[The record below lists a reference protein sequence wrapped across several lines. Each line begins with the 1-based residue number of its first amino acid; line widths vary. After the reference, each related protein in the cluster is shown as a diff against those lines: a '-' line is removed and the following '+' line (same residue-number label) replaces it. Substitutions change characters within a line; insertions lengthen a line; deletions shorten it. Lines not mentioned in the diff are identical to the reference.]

1 LQRVGMLLY
10 RAIGAATAIA
20 IMEFLA
26 GYADEPLGRVPFV
39 TSIVLVMGL
48 PDSEASRPYAVIAG
62 HMCSC
67 VAGLAAL
74 LFIGQGNTSSAI
86 GVGLATLGMLVI
98 RAPHPPAGIDA
109 FLIPANNLPLGWIVS
124 PVMIGSILLVVFSQ
138 GWSLGERAIF
148 RHGKLE
154 ARALPRAD
162 SNVREMEK

>member
-1 LQRVGMLLY
+1 VLLY

-20 IMEFLA
+20 VMEFLA
-26 GYADEPLGRVPFV
+26 AFADEPLWRIPFV

-74 LFIGQGNTSSAI
+74 LFIGQGNISSAI

-109 FLIPANNLPLGWIVS
+109 FLIPANNLPIHWIVS
-124 PVMIGSILLVVFSQ
+124 PVMLGSILLVGFSQ
-138 GWSLGERAIF
+138 GWALVEGTIF
-148 RHGKLE
+148 RRGK
-154 ARALPRAD
+154 P
-162 SNVREMEK
+162 